1 MLLSIVA
8 AVAVL
13 ALLIIVHET
22 GHFLVAKRAG
32 VRVLRFSL
40 GYPPKLFAVRWG
52 ETEYAL
58 SATPFG
64 GYVRMLGDEVA
75 EELGTSDVKAYLRE
89 VGRDLLNRSV
99 QTTSQGQFGAARTEG
114 GEDEKLLG
122 LARRLAA
129 QIDQSNDTNLIAREI
144 GRELRPEERLLIE
157 EVARQQSVEKA
168 FDALSKAPPAVL
180 AKALRR
186 QAFPTQPLGKRTAI
200 VLAGPLANILFVPV
214 ILTAVFVYGVP
225 TLLPVIGQVKPN
237 LPAQRAGLRAG
248 DRIVAIDQRPVAS
261 WEELSNLI
269 KTSQGRAL
277 RIEFERQEQGVRKS
291 LATVIRA
298 QREVEGPSGA
308 GIGPQWVIGVMPR
321 GDVSIERFGPIS
333 AVIRALSETAKMT
346 VALVS
351 GLARIFV
358 GATPLRETLGGPIMI
373 ARLAGEQAHQ
383 GVANL
388 GLFMAMLSLEL
399 GIINLFPVPMLD
411 GGHLLF
417 FAIEGVRG
425 RPLQVRHRELAQQ
438 AGLVLLAALMAFV
451 IFNDI
456 TRLAQG

>member
-13 ALLIIVHET
+13 AVLIIVHET

-40 GYPPKLFAVRWG
+40 GYPPKLFGVRWG
-52 ETEYAL
+52 ETEYAV
-58 SATPFG
+58 SAAPFG

-75 EELGTSDVKAYLRE
+75 DEVGASDVKAYLRE
-89 VGRDLLNRSV
+89 IGRDLLSRCAL
-99 QTTSQGQFGAARTEG
+99 AADSRQPQPASANSA
-114 GEDEKLLG
+114 EDERLLEVAKNIVG
-122 LARRLAA
+122 L
-129 QIDQSNDTNLIAREI
+129 SARENGANLLRQQI
-144 GRELRPEERLLIE
+144 GRELRTEESLLVE
-157 EVARQQSVEKA
+157 EVVRQDSVEKA
-168 FDALSKAPPAVL
+168 LDTLSETPPASLVG
-180 AKALRR
+180 ALRR

-214 ILTAVFVYGVP
+214 ILTLVFVYGVP

-237 LPAQRAGLRAG
+237 LPAEHAGLRAG
-248 DRIVAIDQRPVAS
+248 DRIVRIDQRAVRS
-261 WEELSNLI
+261 WEELSNLV
-269 KTSQGRAL
+269 KKSDGRAL
-277 RIEFERQEQGVRKS
+277 RVEFERQEQGARQV
-291 LATVIRA
+291 LTTVIRA
-298 QREVEGPSGA
+298 QRESGQNPANSASGP
-308 GIGPQWVIGVMPR
+308 WVIGVLPR
-321 GDVSIERFGPIS
+321 GDAYMQRFGPLS
-333 AVIRALSETAKMT
+333 AGARALTETAKMT
-346 VALVS
+346 AMLV
-351 GLARIFV
+351 GGIARIV
-358 GATPLRETLGGPIMI
+358 TGAAPLRETLGGPIMI

-417 FAIEGVRG
+417 FAIEGLRG

>member
-1 MLLSIVA
+1 MLLSIIA
-8 AVAVL
+8 AIGVL

-22 GHFLVAKRAG
+22 GHFLVAKRTG

-40 GYPPKLFAVRWG
+40 GYPPKLFGIRWG
-52 ETEYAL
+52 ETEYAV

-75 EELGTSDVKAYLRE
+75 EELGTADIRAYLRE
-89 VGRDLLNRSV
+89 IGRDLLSLSERKTKETRPKLTLPAS
-99 QTTSQGQFGAARTEG
+99 S
-114 GEDEKLLG
+114 EDE
-122 LARRLAA
+122 RLASLA
-129 QIDQSNDTNLIAREI
+129 TQLALLKARDNGWIQVKQRI
-144 GRELRPEERLLIE
+144 GRELRAEEQLLID
-157 EVARQQSVEKA
+157 EVARQGSVGKA
-168 FDALSKAPPAVL
+168 FDILSAAPPPDL
-180 AKALRR
+180 LRALRG
-186 QAFPTQPLGKRTAI
+186 QAFPTQSLRKRTAI

-214 ILTAVFVYGVP
+214 ILTLVFVYGVP
-225 TLLPVIGQVKPN
+225 TLLPVIGQVKPH
-237 LPAQRAGLRAG
+237 LPAERAGLRTG
-248 DRIVAIDQRPVAS
+248 DRILSVDHHPVKS
-261 WEELSNLI
+261 WEELSTLI
-269 KTSQGRAL
+269 KTSQGQAL
-277 RIEFERQEQGVRKS
+277 RIEFERQEQTGRVILTTS
-291 LATVIRA
+291 IRA
-298 QREVEGPSGA
+298 ERESEQGRA
-308 GIGPQWVIGVMPR
+308 GRGSTQWVIGVLPR
-321 GDVSIERFGPIS
+321 GDAAVERLGLLR
-333 AVIRALSETAKMT
+333 AGARALSETVKMT
-346 VALVS
+346 AMLLQ
-351 GLARIFV
+351 GLARIFT

-383 GVANL
+383 GAANL

-438 AGLVLLAALMAFV
+438 AGLVLLMALMAFV

>member
-22 GHFLVAKRAG
+22 GHFLVAKRVG

-40 GYPPKLFAVRWG
+40 GYPPKLFGVRWG
-52 ETEYAL
+52 ETEYAV
-58 SATPFG
+58 SAAPFG

-75 EELGTSDVKAYLRE
+75 EELGVSDVKAYLRE
-89 VGRDLLNRSV
+89 VGRDLLSRSD
-99 QTTSQGQFGAARTEG
+99 QKTRIGQSASASPAAA
-114 GEDEKLLG
+114 EDERLLE
-122 LARRLAA
+122 LATRLAA
-129 QIDQSNDTNLIAREI
+129 LSAQGGRASRVEQQL
-144 GRELRPEERLLIE
+144 GRELRPEERLLVE
-157 EVARQQSVEKA
+157 EVARQGSVEKA
-168 FDALSKAPPAVL
+168 FDALSEAPPASLVN
-180 AKALRR
+180 ALRR
-186 QAFPTQPLGKRTAI
+186 QAFPTQPLRKRIAI
-200 VLAGPLANILFVPV
+200 VLAGPLANIAFVPI

-225 TLLPVIGQVKPN
+225 RLLPVIGQVKPN

-248 DRIVAIDQRPVAS
+248 DRIVSIDRRPVAS
-261 WEELSNLI
+261 WDELSTLI
-269 KTSQGRAL
+269 KASDGQAL
-277 RIEFERQEQGVRKS
+277 KIEFERQEQGARRS

-298 QREVEGPSGA
+298 QRESERAPA
-308 GIGPQWVIGVMPR
+308 GGNAAQWVIGVLPR
-321 GDVSIERFGPIS
+321 GDVAIERFGPFS
-333 AVIRALSETAKMT
+333 AAVQALSETATMT
-346 VALVS
+346 IALVE
-351 GLARIFV
+351 GLARIFT

-417 FAIEGVRG
+417 FAIEGMRG

-438 AGLVLLAALMAFV
+438 AGLVLLVALMAFV